1 MSAPLIWIGLP
12 FALGAFLL
20 IIPRERLV
28 AWLGGLI
35 ATALAILAL
44 LAPTDTALNFFGF
57 FSFRIDSTLDVL
69 GRQISLTPAAQ
80 LVLVLAYAT
89 GAFWFF
95 GTLAVGNARRLIP
108 FGLMAIATLTASLAI
123 RPFLYAA
130 ILIQGAVLLAV
141 FMLAEPGK
149 PAGRGLLRFLVYQS
163 LSTPFILFAGFLL
176 SGVEAG
182 PRDLA
187 VILQAAILLGLGFS
201 FLLSIFPLSTW
212 LPMLAGQAAPYAVG
226 FVFSTFPTFSLLFAL
241 NFVDRYSWIRESEGF
256 FAVLQFVGLLTALS
270 GGVWAAF
277 QRQAGRVFGYAAVAE
292 IGFSLLAISLP
303 DRMLGL
309 EIVFFMIVP
318 RALAYGT
325 WAMSLSILQQNT
337 ENLRYQSL
345 QGLARRYPLAT
356 LGIFVSILSLSG
368 VPLLASFPVRQVLWQ
383 GFASR
388 ELAPAVWMGLANLGL
403 WIAALRSLAVLT
415 QAPEN
420 TPWTLQE
427 TGTQRVMIA
436 VGVTAMFIVGLFP
449 QWAAP
454 LLANLGSLFTQISR

>member
-28 AWLGGLI
+28 AWLGGI
-35 ATALAILAL
+35 VATGLAILAL

-182 PRDLA
+182 PRDLG

-325 WAMSLSILQQNT
+325 WAMSLSVLQQEA

-356 LGIFVSILSLSG
+356 LGIFVAILSLSG

-388 ELAPAVWMGLANLGL
+388 ELAPAVWMGLSNLGL

-420 TPWTLQE
+420 TPWTIQE
-427 TGTQRVMIA
+427 TRTQRIMIA